1 MAINFFEK
9 EVRSAQQ
16 KFNQTFGMLTVCDL
30 KLRQAAIVS
39 ICLMGNLSGKIE
51 ASKNKQE
58 VRDKIKRFMRIR
70 AALSNVFG
78 EIENHLKE
86 RGAYG
91 DSVDTTE
98 GFSDR
103 KSSTGG

>member
-39 ICLMGNLSGKIE
+39 ICLLGNLSKKIDV
-51 ASKNKQE
+51 SKNKQE
-58 VRDKIKRFMRIR
+58 AREEIKKFMRIR
-70 AALSNVFG
+70 AALSKVFG
-78 EIENHLKE
+78 EIGNHLKE
-86 RGAYG
+86 RRAYG
-91 DSVDTTE
+91 DSVDQTE
-98 GFSDR
+98 GFSNK
-103 KSSTGG
+103 KSGTGG